1 MMKTPSGRVALV
13 TGASRGIGRAVA
25 LELARRGADVALLA
39 TNRSLLEEVAREI
52 EAMGR
57 RPLVLVGDVGNM
69 QEMQAAFESIKA
81 TFGHLDILV
90 NNAGINQ
97 RQKLDKIT
105 EAGWDQTIGINLK
118 GAFICSKLASELMIP
133 QRSGWIVNISSV
145 MGRMGGT
152 SLDYSAS
159 KAGILG
165 LTKALARSLAPHNIL
180 VNAVAPGPIATDQ
193 AKALP
198 PDRMKQLVDSTP
210 LGRIG
215 QPEEIATVVAFL
227 ASEDAGFITG
237 ATIDVNGGML
247 MS

>member
-1 MMKTPSGRVALV
+1 MRTLDSKVALV

-25 LELARRGADVALLA
+25 LELAGRGADVALLA
-39 TNRSLLEEVAREI
+39 TRRETLEQVAAEVQNLARR
-52 EAMGR
+52 A
-57 RPLVLVGDVGNM
+57 LVLVGDVRDMGQM
-69 QEMQAAFESIKA
+69 RMAMAQIRS
-81 TFGHLDILV
+81 TFGRLDILV

-105 EAGWDQTIGINLK
+105 EAGWDETIDTNLK
-118 GAFICSKLASELMIP
+118 GAFICAKLAAEIMIP
-133 QRSGWIVNISSV
+133 QRQGWIVNVSSV
-145 MGRMGGT
+145 MGKMGGT

-180 VNAVAPGPIATDQ
+180 VNAVAPGPIETDQ

-198 PDRMKQLVDSTP
+198 ADRLKQLVDSTP

-215 QPEEIATVVAFL
+215 RPEEIATVIAFL
-227 ASEDAGFITG
+227 VSQDASFITG

>member
-1 MMKTPSGRVALV
+1 MTTLDSKTALV

-39 TNRSLLEEVAREI
+39 TRREPLEQVAAEVQKL
-52 EAMGR
+52 GR
-57 RPLVLVGDVGNM
+57 RALVLVSDVSDMGQM
-69 QEMQAAFESIKA
+69 RAAFAQIRS
-81 TFGHLDILV
+81 TFGRLDILV

-105 EAGWDQTIGINLK
+105 EAGWDETIDTNLK
-118 GAFICSKLASELMIP
+118 GAFICAKLAAEIMIP
-133 QRSGWIVNISSV
+133 QRQGWIVNVSSV
-145 MGRMGGT
+145 MGRMGGS

-180 VNAVAPGPIATDQ
+180 VNAVAPGPIETDQ

-215 QPEEIATVVAFL
+215 KPDEVATVIAFL
-227 ASEDAGFITG
+227 VSQDASFITG

>member
-1 MMKTPSGRVALV
+1 M
-13 TGASRGIGRAVA
+13 A

>member
-1 MMKTPSGRVALV
+1 MTTLDSKTALV

-39 TNRSLLEEVAREI
+39 TNCELLEEVAKQI

-57 RPLVLVGDVGNM
+57 RALVLVGDVGNM
-69 QEMQAAFESIKA
+69 REMRAAFDQIQAAF
-81 TFGHLDILV
+81 GRLDILV

-97 RQKLDKIT
+97 RQKLDKIS
-105 EAGWDQTIGINLK
+105 EEGWDRTIDTNLK
-118 GAFICSKLASELMIP
+118 GAFICAKLAAEIMIP
-133 QRSGWIVNISSV
+133 QRQGWIVNVSSV

-159 KAGILG
+159 KAGMLG
-165 LTKALARSLAPHNIL
+165 LTKALSRSLAPHNIL
-180 VNAVAPGPIATDQ
+180 VNAVAPGPIETDQ

-215 QPEEIATVVAFL
+215 KPEEIATVIAFL
-227 ASEDAGFITG
+227 VSQDASFITG